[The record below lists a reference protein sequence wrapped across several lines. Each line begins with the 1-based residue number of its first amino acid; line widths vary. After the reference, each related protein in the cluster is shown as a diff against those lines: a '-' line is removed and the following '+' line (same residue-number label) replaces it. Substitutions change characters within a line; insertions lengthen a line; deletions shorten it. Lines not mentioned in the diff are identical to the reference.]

1 MHRLSRA
8 PSAHRVWDDLYY
20 YSGFTYAQ
28 QKWNEGGAGRAV
40 AIAILVLDVL
50 VLLCLLAW
58 LVRCV
63 RKGGCFW
70 LCMKASDQ
78 EQTSLTSGGG
88 CGDSS
93 SSASSGTRTAG
104 ARGDGAKETEM
115 GSVPDRSAVDDEPDD
130 PSMRA

>member
-1 MHRLSRA
+1 MLHL
-8 PSAHRVWDDLYY
+8 HRVWDDLYY

-28 QKWNEGGAGRAV
+28 QKWNEGGASSRAV